1 MNDLFTEHFITKA
14 QELSFKTNE
23 LLSISHFSQNPHSH
37 VDTVVETNRRTV
49 LTRNGKPI
57 AGLVP
62 LWALAVIE
70 DYKNGNLIDPAGFF
84 GPDNHKN

>member
-1 MNDLFTEHFITKA
+1 MKDQFTEHFIAKA
-14 QELSFKTNE
+14 QDLSFKTNE
-23 LLSISHFSQNPHSH
+23 LLSISHFAQNPHSH
-37 VDTVVETNRRTV
+37 VDTVVGTDRRTV

-70 DYKNGNLIDPAGFF
+70 DYKNGGLVDPSGIF
-84 GPDNHKN
+84 GPDNYK